1 MFGLLTVCGNLW
13 NRSIDPVPTMSVMMA
28 MPRIW
33 TASTK
38 QCLVVDMSGK
48 LDQTSNPTL
57 ISHVRTCITGW
68 ITSRRQKESIYFMF
82 ATASLKYTSVH
93 IWWTAMIPSLEP
105 CMNSIDAIVIDVQ
118 TAGKT
123 RTIWVRRSKCMWSP
137 RKILQSQRLQPRDHL
152 RTGIQVMREIRHH
165 TETVN
170 WTMPTCILPQTS
182 LDYQKIPHSWCP
194 AGWQLFWLFG
204 SHYSYA
210 GWSSHLLWRN
220 ATPRL

>member
-1 MFGLLTVCGNLW
+1 MFGLLTARGKLLW

-38 QCLVVDMSGK
+38 QYLVVDMSGK

-57 ISHVRTCITGW
+57 ISHVRTCFIGW
-68 ITSRRQKESIYFMF
+68 ITSWRQKESIYFMF

-118 TAGKT
+118 TTRKT
-123 RTIWVRRSKCMWSP
+123 RAIWVRRWKCMWSP
-137 RKILQSQRLQPRDHL
+137 RIKIAVSKA
-152 RTGIQVMREIRHH
+152 TIKGSS
-165 TETVN
+165 VN
-170 WTMPTCILPQTS
+170 WNSSYERNQTP
-182 LDYQKIPHSWCP
+182 Y
-194 AGWQLFWLFG
+194 
-204 SHYSYA
+204 
-210 GWSSHLLWRN
+210 RN
-220 ATPRL
+220 N